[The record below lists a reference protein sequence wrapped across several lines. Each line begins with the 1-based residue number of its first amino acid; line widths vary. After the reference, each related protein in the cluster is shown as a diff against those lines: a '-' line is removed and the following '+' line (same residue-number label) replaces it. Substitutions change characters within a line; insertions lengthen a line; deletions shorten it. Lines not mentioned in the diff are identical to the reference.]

1 MSLPKL
7 VAFIE
12 DGPWCGTKPP
22 GFHPLRPGHTETFVR
37 NLAEVALNPQPL
49 PPSPET
55 AAYLWQAV
63 RLYQY
68 GNLLTAAKV
77 PGNVAEALLGE
88 AVRIYDDGDCGT
100 VPWNIILQWLRHPPP
115 PPPPWLDVVAQA
127 ATNVL
132 IANKLSGD
140 IGKQLLGAAVSVIQ
154 GEIGQAKARTRS
166 AAA

>member
-7 VAFIE
+7 VSFIE

-22 GFHPLRPGHTETFVR
+22 GFHPPRPGLIERFVR
-37 NLAEVALNPQPL
+37 NLDEVALNPQPL

-68 GNLLTAAKV
+68 GNLLTTAKV

-88 AVRIYDDGDCGT
+88 AARIYEDGECGT
-100 VPWNIILQWLRHPPP
+100 VPWNIILYWLRHPPP
-115 PPPPWLDVVAQA
+115 PPPPWLEVVAQA

-140 IGKQLLGAAVSVIQ
+140 IGKQLLGAAVAVIQ
-154 GEIGQAKARTRS
+154 GEIGQMKASART

>member
-1 MSLPKL
+1 
-7 VAFIE
+7 
-12 DGPWCGTKPP
+12 
-22 GFHPLRPGHTETFVR
+22 
-37 NLAEVALNPQPL
+37 
-49 PPSPET
+49 
-55 AAYLWQAV
+55 V

-154 GEIGQAKARTRS
+154 GEIGQVKARTRS